1 MSASTRQSTKK
12 NKAQTS
18 IYENRVESLMVL
30 KEHPSDFINEID
42 ETLEIGG
49 LSTKENLGFI
59 ASSSKI
65 LADRTFIFCPRH
77 VYATS

>member
-1 MSASTRQSTKK
+1 
-12 NKAQTS
+12 
-18 IYENRVESLMVL
+18 MVL
-30 KEHPSDFINEID
+30 IEHPSDFINEID

-49 LSTKENLGFI
+49 MSTKENLGFI